1 MADVQNMIPG
11 WPANLWLQ
19 KVTIPSGASK
29 SELLNTQGR
38 GLVGIFMPSAWTAA
52 DIGFEANW
60 DGNPN
65 DMFVVYSAGAQIQ
78 TVAVDVNQYIAFPMS
93 SVSFVPFMKITSV
106 AAGTATPTNQGA
118 ARQIII
124 VFRNFLS

>member
-1 MADVQNMIPG
+1 MADVQNQIPG

-19 KVTIPSGASK
+19 KVTIPASASK

-38 GLVGIFMPSAWTAA
+38 ALVGIFMPSAWTAA

-60 DGNPN
+60 DSNPN
-65 DMFVVYSAGAQIQ
+65 DMFVVYAAGGTIQ
-78 TVAVDVNQYIAFPMS
+78 TVTVDANQYIAFPMT
-93 SVSFVPFMKITSV
+93 SVSFVPYMKITSV
-106 AAGTATPTNQGA
+106 ASGSATPTVQAA
-118 ARQIII
+118 AREIIL

>member
-1 MADVQNMIPG
+1 M
-11 WPANLWLQ
+11 Q

-38 GLVGIFMPSAWTAA
+38 GLVGIFMPAAWTAA
-52 DIGFEANW
+52 DIGYEANW

-65 DMFVVYSAGAQIQ
+65 DMFVVYSAGAQVQ
-78 TVAVDVNQYIAFPMS
+78 TVAVGASQYIAFPMS
-93 SVSFVPFMKITSV
+93 SVSFVPFIKITSV
-106 AAGTATPTNQGA
+106 AAGTATPANQGA
-118 ARQIII
+118 AREILL